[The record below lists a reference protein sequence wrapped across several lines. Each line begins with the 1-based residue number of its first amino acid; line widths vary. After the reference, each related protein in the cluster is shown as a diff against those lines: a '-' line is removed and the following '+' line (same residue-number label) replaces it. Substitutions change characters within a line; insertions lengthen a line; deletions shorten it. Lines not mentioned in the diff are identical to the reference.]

1 MIVLMKSRTEILAL
15 LEQNRSRLRQYGV
28 REIGVFGSVI
38 RGEQTSK
45 SDVDVLAEF
54 EKNTFDSYM
63 DLLFYLEELFEADV
77 DLVLKGSIKPLIRE
91 NILAETVYV
100 ANL

>member
-1 MIVLMKSRTEILAL
+1 
-15 LEQNRSRLRQYGV
+15 
-28 REIGVFGSVI
+28 
-38 RGEQTSK
+38 
-45 SDVDVLAEF
+45 
-54 EKNTFDSYM
+54 M